1 MVLALQI
8 LLIAFCLQG
17 LVKFAV
23 GFLVPYPVRI
33 RRIASY
39 YERGGRIISIYD
51 TVTLI
56 IIGVLVVLLFLTQM
70 DDLSFITGLIAGM
83 LTVQI
88 FFHRFSRV
96 LPAEQ
101 MPETPAPPRKL
112 MSYAIQA
119 TPGLGWREIL
129 FMTALFVWALAILLT
144 HLQLS

>member
-8 LLIAFCLQG
+8 LLIAFCVQG

-23 GFLVPYPVRI
+23 GFLVPYPTRI

-39 YERGGRIISIYD
+39 YESGGRVISIYD

-56 IIGVLVVLLFLTQM
+56 LIAVLVVLLFLTQVHY
-70 DDLSFITGLIAGM
+70 LSFITGLIVGM
-83 LTVQI
+83 LTIQI

-119 TPGLGWREIL
+119 TPGLAWREIVL
-129 FMTALFVWALAILLT
+129 MTALFVWALAVLLT
-144 HLQLS
+144 HLQFA

>member
-23 GFLVPYPVRI
+23 GFLVPYHIRI

-39 YERGGRIISIYD
+39 YERDGRVISVYD
-51 TVTLI
+51 TVTLAV
-56 IIGVLVVLLFLTQM
+56 IGVLVLLLFLTQM
-70 DDLSFITGLIAGM
+70 HDLSFITGLIVGM
-83 LTVQI
+83 LTIQI

-96 LPAEQ
+96 LPADQ
-101 MPETPAPPRKL
+101 MPEMPAPPRKL

-119 TPGLGWREIL
+119 TPALGWREIL
-129 FMTALFVWALAILLT
+129 VMTALFSWALVMLLT